1 MCRFLYIHF
10 IKYRKYFYI
19 YFFHF
24 FLQNKRFIILFNG
37 KVIKITIYLDIIFLE
52 NLIMNSI
59 ILYTTAIILKIKPKT
74 VRVVI
79 SSTIGSVYAIITYV
93 TEIEVYTSVILKA
106 ILAVIMVYVA
116 FNPQNIKKMWKQ
128 VAIFYLTSFVFGGVT
143 LYLIYYIKPQE
154 VLMKNGVYVGEYIL
168 KVIMLGAIL
177 AFVIIKISLKIIK
190 TKISPKDMY
199 CKIKIKLNEKTI
211 ETKAMIDTGNLARE
225 PITNTPV
232 IIVESTL
239 LEEVLPIQIL
249 NNLEKILCGDL
260 SQISEEIQ
268 EKYISKLRCIPFSSL
283 GKQNGMLL
291 GIRADEIQVET
302 EDEKKIS
309 NNVIIGIYDKS
320 LTKRGEYRALIG
332 IELI

>member
-1 MCRFLYIHF
+1 
-10 IKYRKYFYI
+10 
-19 YFFHF
+19 
-24 FLQNKRFIILFNG
+24 
-37 KVIKITIYLDIIFLE
+37 
-52 NLIMNSI
+52 MNSI
-59 ILYTTAIILKIKPKT
+59 ILYATAIILKIKPKT
-74 VRVVI
+74 IRI
-79 SSTIGSVYAIITYV
+79 IASSTIGSVYAIITYV
-93 TEIEVYTSVILKA
+93 TEIEIYASVIFKA

-143 LYLIYYIKPQE
+143 LYLIYYIKPQD
-154 VLMKNGVYVGEYIL
+154 VFIKNGVFVGEYVL
-168 KVIMLGAIL
+168 KVIMLGAIV
-177 AFVIIKISLKIIK
+177 AFITIKICLKIIK

-199 CKIKIKLNEKTI
+199 CKIRFKLNEKMI
-211 ETKAMIDTGNLARE
+211 EAKAMIDTGNLAKE

-232 IIVESTL
+232 VIVESSL

-249 NNLEKILCGDL
+249 NNLEKILGGDL

-302 EDEKKIS
+302 EDEKKTS
-309 NNVIIGIYDKS
+309 NNIIIGIYDKS

>member
-1 MCRFLYIHF
+1 M
-10 IKYRKYFYI
+10 
-19 YFFHF
+19 
-24 FLQNKRFIILFNG
+24 
-37 KVIKITIYLDIIFLE
+37 VIKITLYLDVIFLE

-59 ILYTTAIILKIKPKT
+59 ILYATAIILKIKPKT
-74 VRVVI
+74 IRVI
-79 SSTIGSVYAIITYV
+79 LSSAIGSIYAIITYV
-93 TEIEVYTSVILKA
+93 TEIQIYTSVILKA

-116 FNPQNIKKMWKQ
+116 FNPQNVKRMWKQ
-128 VAIFYLTSFVFGGVT
+128 IAIFYLTSFVFGGVT

-154 VLMKNGVYVGEYIL
+154 VLMKNGVFVGEYIL
-168 KVIMLGAIL
+168 KVIMLGAIV
-177 AFVIIKISLKIIK
+177 AFITIKISLKIIK
-190 TKISPKDMY
+190 TKINPKDMY
-199 CKIKIKLNEKTI
+199 CKIKIKLNDKII
-211 ETKAMIDTGNLARE
+211 ETKAMIDTGNLAKE

-239 LEEVLPIQIL
+239 LETILPLQIL
-249 NNLEKILCGDL
+249 NNLENILGGDF
-260 SQISEEIQ
+260 SQISQEIQ

-309 NNVIIGIYDKS
+309 KNVIVGIYDKS

-332 IELI
+332 IELIS